1 MSIYN
6 IVTKE
11 DKLLRKV
18 CKPVPEITPNVK
30 KLLDNMLETMYES
43 NGVGL
48 AAPQVGILKRVVV
61 VDIGEEGPGPLKLIN
76 PEILERSGEQ
86 NGPEGCLS
94 CPGMWGD
101 VKRSKYV
108 KVKALTPEGQK
119 SSSKGKIIWP
129 EHCSMKSIIWTVF
142 YLLILQP
149 ILNINGR
156 RWFHCALCLWEL
168 RILPYSR

>member
-1 MSIYN
+1 M
-6 IVTKE
+6 
-11 DKLLRKV
+11 RKV

-108 KVKALTPEGQK
+108 KVKALTPEGQE
-119 SSSKGKIIWP
+119 III
-129 EHCSMKSIIWTVF
+129 EGED
-142 YLLILQP
+142 YLARALQHEIDHLDGILF
-149 ILNINGR
+149 IDTATNIEYQR
-156 RWFHCALCLWEL
+156 
-168 RILPYSR
+168 